1 MANRGFFS
9 NPNSDNSVNNPNIQ
23 VQKKKMAH
31 TPSYSSSK
39 SRVGGASSDTP
50 VVSSGTTTITTT
62 IPATTSTTTSTT
74 TAPVITSTT
83 TTTTTIHN
91 TTTTTTTTTTSTTTT
106 TTTIQPPNTLYMTFG
121 ISNYVYGSTFSLQTN
136 CSVGSQNA
144 HLPNS
149 SSVGTLVYVYHNWPT
164 MIQPDWFLEY
174 NGVTYSI
181 YEGINDTTDY
191 SQVFLIDQD
200 VSIPAC
206 SYITIIPTGGY

>member
-39 SRVGGASSDTP
+39 ARVGGASSDTP
-50 VVSSGTTTITTT
+50 IVSSGTTITTTTT
-62 IPATTSTTTSTT
+62 IPVTTSTTTSTT

-91 TTTTTTTTTTSTTTT
+91 TTTTTTTSTTTT

-144 HLPNS
+144 YLPNS